1 MIENLENSEILD
13 YLMTSEFEG
22 DYKPEELKYLLIKW
36 RYFYRLLNGKFDLIK
51 TEKEQV
57 IKNLKEEIINKDNEI
72 SRILKLNADLK
83 NEIDLLS
90 ARKLTWKERFK
101 GKIIKDNEG

>member
-57 IKNLKEEIINKDNEI
+57 IKNLKEEIINKDSEI

-101 GKIIKDNEG
+101 GKIIKR